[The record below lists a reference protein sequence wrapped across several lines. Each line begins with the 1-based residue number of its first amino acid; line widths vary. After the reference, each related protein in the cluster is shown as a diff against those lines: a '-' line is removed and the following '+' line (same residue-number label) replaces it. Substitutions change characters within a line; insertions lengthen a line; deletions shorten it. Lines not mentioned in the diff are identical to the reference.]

1 MATANV
7 VIPYTPR
14 PLQKVVHARG
24 KRFGA
29 MVCHRRF
36 GKTVL
41 GVNDLNKGAMTC
53 RKERP
58 RFAYIAPTYRQA
70 KAIAWDMAK
79 YYAKPIPGV
88 TFNESELRIDYPNGG
103 QVRLYGADSPDALR
117 GLYLDGV
124 VVDEYGLCDADLFG
138 PVLRPALA
146 DRQGWA
152 LFLGTPN
159 GKNQFYDILEYAK
172 THEDWF
178 YASYPV
184 SQTGLIPEE
193 ELVAAKT
200 VMTEDEYR
208 AEFECSFEAAV
219 RGAIYGSELDRA
231 RADGRITSV
240 PYDPILPVDTTWD
253 LGMGDATAIVFSQKL
268 RSGEVRIIDY
278 YEASGEGLPHYIAKL
293 KEKGY
298 VYGDHTAPHDINVRE
313 LASGRSRKETAQ
325 SLGIKFKM
333 APRVGLEDG
342 IHALRMLFPRLWFD
356 EVRAKPLLEALQH
369 YRRSYNQKLQEF
381 TSSPVHDWSSHA
393 SDAARYLAVSLKPI
407 KVDDPRRT
415 LQQQLEWGQTGW
427 MQM

>member
-172 THEDWF
+172 AHEDWF

-184 SQTGLIPEE
+184 SQTGLIPED
-193 ELVAAKT
+193 ELAAART

-219 RGAIYGSELDRA
+219 RGAIYGTELDRA

-381 TSSPVHDWSSHA
+381 TSSPVHDWSSHCA
-393 SDAARYLAVSLKPI
+393 DAMRYLAVSLKPV
-407 KVDDPRRT
+407 KTDDARRS
-415 LQQQLEWGQTGW
+415 LQQQMEWGQTGW